1 MNPKV
6 TTKIRYLLHF
16 NIVQA
21 GNLMVSKIVKY
32 NHLSI
37 EAIYMQRLTNRILT
51 WRYHLDDVRTA
62 TTSRY
67 SGQTESTET

>member
-21 GNLMVSKIVKY
+21 GNLMVSKIAKY

-37 EAIYMQRLTNRILT
+37 EAIYMQR
-51 WRYHLDDVRTA
+51 
-62 TTSRY
+62 
-67 SGQTESTET
+67 